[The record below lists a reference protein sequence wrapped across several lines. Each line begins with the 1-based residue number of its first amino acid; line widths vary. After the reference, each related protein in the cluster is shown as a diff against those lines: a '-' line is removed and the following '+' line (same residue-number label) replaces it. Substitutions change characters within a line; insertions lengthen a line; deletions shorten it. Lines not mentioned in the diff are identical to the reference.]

1 MGTNL
6 EHFCLLGCWLLKLV
20 VLGFR
25 PRGCQTFG
33 KSNLFMSKI
42 VFAQVVRSE
51 FRSTFFV
58 VASMLCLAKPCRYLG
73 GTPMWSEVSCCF
85 WAPIWGLEN
94 DMLGNV
100 HSHIRVIFWLPH
112 VGQEP
117 ASLYERQQ
125 NQQPHISHCADIHCV
140 EFCLE
145 VFPRQ
150 QELCYT
156 AKQIVGKVWV
166 PQRVFLRKGRQFF
179 GSNVQ
184 PRLFQIP
191 GPIFVAVKHCTM
203 DLC

>member
-1 MGTNL
+1 M
-6 EHFCLLGCWLLKLV
+6 

-51 FRSTFFV
+51 CRSTFFV

-179 GSNVQ
+179 GLNVQ
-184 PRLFQIP
+184 PRLFRIP